1 MTTHSNGSSAFDSY
15 SAAATD
21 DSVAEEEIYI
31 RDETTGQTMELAE
44 FVRKYGARQAAFMLT
59 GAEDPDLVMVLST
72 YLEASD
78 LVRGIESRLED
89 TEKMLK
95 ESMQNLSD
103 REFQQLLEWQES
115 EQEKQ
120 SLARMRDDI
129 LMESK
134 PDSPL
139 LH

>member
-1 MTTHSNGSSAFDSY
+1 MTTHSNGSSSPDSY
-15 SAAATD
+15 SAPETNEN
-21 DSVAEEEIYI
+21 VEEEEIYI
-31 RDETTGQTMELAE
+31 RDETTGQIMELAD
-44 FVRKYGARQAAFMLT
+44 FVRRYGARQAALMLT
-59 GAEDPDLVMVLST
+59 GTEDPDLIMVLST
-72 YLEASD
+72 YLEAAD

-103 REFQQLLEWQES
+103 REFQQLLDRQES

-129 LMESK
+129 LTESE